1 VFETG
6 LETKWANKEMDTGE
20 MYVRLIN
27 CELCDVTGLET
38 DMNYE
43 MEWIDRI
50 GD

>member
-1 VFETG
+1 MFETG

-27 CELCDVTGLET
+27 CELCYVTGLET

-43 MEWIDRI
+43 TEWNDRI

>member
-6 LETKWANKEMDTGE
+6 LETEWVNKEMDTGE
-20 MYVRLIN
+20 MYVRLDY

-43 MEWIDRI
+43 MEWNDRI